1 MSMENLSINVEET
14 GKNIMDLRKK
24 AGLKGKGKEK
34 EKEARNCLKVPIAT
48 VHWRQGRMVG
58 AHRLQVQ
65 PARLLGSASPS
76 TPPRPCP
83 LD

>member
-1 MSMENLSINVEET
+1 MRKV
-14 GKNIMDLRKK
+14 RKK